1 MGIFIIIT
9 DATTSFL
16 EVKADSH
23 FIKTSLYDK
32 AGQVLRDKNLLILTG
47 HPGEG
52 KTAMAAHLA
61 LEGGTKKEN
70 CIKLESVRDW
80 KDVNWSL
87 RCFTTVIIDDIFGG
101 ISLDHERLR
110 EWKTVLNDIEQRATN
125 KELRVIITSR
135 HNIIEEA
142 KGEMDKITM
151 FHETGYTVRLD

>member
-1 MGIFIIIT
+1 LQLYRIRNTDIVKLIIFLIIT
-9 DATTSFL
+9 DATLSFL

-23 FIKTSLYDK
+23 FAKTSFYDK
-32 AGQVLRDKNLLILTG
+32 AGQVLRDKSLLILTG

-80 KDVNWSL
+80 EDVDWSL
-87 RCFTTVIIDDIFGG
+87 RCFTTVIVDDIFGG

-135 HNIIEEA
+135 RYIKEEA
-142 KGEMDKITM
+142 
-151 FHETGYTVRLD
+151 R